1 MTENNI
7 GVVDTVMDINEIKQY
22 LPHRYPFLLV
32 DRVSNIQFALGEA
45 DVEEFGVIT
54 AHKNITVNEQ
64 IFTGHFDYYPIF
76 PGVLI
81 IEALAQASGILGFK
95 MMGKKPSINA
105 TYLFVGSDK
114 VRFKKQVVPG
124 DRLDL
129 HVKLVSRKQSIW
141 KFACQARVDN
151 QLACTAH
158 ILCADKPVA

>member
-1 MTENNI
+1 MIDDKVE
-7 GVVDTVMDINEIKQY
+7 VVKTVMDIHAIKKY

-32 DRVSNIQFALGEA
+32 DRVVDLQFNFGPDKGGLSGE
-45 DVEEFGVIT
+45 IT
-54 AHKNITVNEQ
+54 AYKNITINEQ

-95 MMGKKPSINA
+95 MMNKQPDVNA

-124 DRLDL
+124 DRLYL
-129 HVKLVSRKQSIW
+129 HVTLLSRKKNLW
-141 KFACQARVDN
+141 KFECTAKVDERV
-151 QLACTAH
+151 ACTAT
-158 ILCADKPVA
+158 ILCADAAVA